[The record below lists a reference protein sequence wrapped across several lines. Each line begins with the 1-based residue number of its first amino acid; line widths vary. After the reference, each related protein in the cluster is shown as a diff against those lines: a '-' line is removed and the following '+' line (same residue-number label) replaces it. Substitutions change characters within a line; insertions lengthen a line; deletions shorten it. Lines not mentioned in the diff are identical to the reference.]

1 MYTIILAAGLKK
13 IKYSKIPAVLK
24 PINKIP
30 TICNVIEQVLK
41 MNTKEILIVV
51 GRGKTIIEFMIQQH
65 FSKRQLKKIK
75 YITQE
80 YQIINEKVRTMGTG
94 DAINCCIPYL
104 KSIRKSG
111 NEQIIILP
119 GDIPFINN
127 KIINLLLSKN
137 NSILTSNISE
147 PLGCG
152 RVFTN
157 KYDIITNIIEENE
170 CNIEEEKCCHINCGV
185 YNLNIN
191 TIVNYVPLIRN
202 DNNNHEFYLTDIVEV
217 ARIHGIVIHSIL
229 LSYKN
234 AMKIFSVNSQSDI
247 EISTGNLQ
255 N

>member
-13 IKYSKIPAVLK
+13 IKYSEIPAVLK
-24 PINKIP
+24 PINKVP
-30 TICNVIEQVLK
+30 TICNVIKQVLK

-51 GRGKTIIEFMIQQH
+51 GRGKTIIEFMIHQH
-65 FSKRQLKKIK
+65 FSKKQLKKIK

-80 YQIINEKVRTMGTG
+80 YQIIDGKLRTMGTG
-94 DAINCCIPYL
+94 HAINCCIPYL

-119 GDIPFINN
+119 GDISFINN

-137 NSILTSNISE
+137 NSILTSNINE

-152 RVFTN
+152 RVFIN

-170 CNIEEEKCCHINCGV
+170 CNIEEEKCCHINCGI
-185 YNLNIN
+185 YNLNID
-191 TIVNYVPLIRN
+191 TITNYIPLIRN
-202 DNNNHEFYLTDIVEV
+202 DNNNNEFYLTDIVEV
-217 ARIHGIVIHSIL
+217 ARIHGIIIRRIL
-229 LSYKN
+229 LPYKN
-234 AMKIFSVNSQSDI
+234 AMKIFNINSQSDI
-247 EISTGNLQ
+247 EVSIGNLQ